1 VTAAPT
7 PTMIELPASDT
18 PVAVAADMYAQLGL
32 MPIPLYGLVGGRCAC
47 GNPVCQERSFG
58 KHPIG
63 EGWEKRASSDPDRV
77 REAFRGHRGNIG
89 LLMGSTHVAID
100 ADGPVGLA
108 SLASLNLPETLTA
121 RSGSGGEHRIFR
133 FAPNHDA
140 AAVTNRTFLPKLD
153 AKTRNGQV
161 VVAPSVHRSGERYRW
176 ILPVMPAVLPDHA
189 YAVLTARA
197 ASAER
202 PAHARKPGGGD
213 LVKRARA
220 YLAACEPAVSGAGGH
235 QRAFAAARALVGW
248 TRRGLSESDA
258 LALLEEYNR
267 RCDPPWSQ
275 RELDHK
281 WAEALKATDIPD
293 IEDRPAPQPVATV
306 TPIRPGVGP
315 AAAPIDWRDRLIVET
330 RGKSQRPAKHA
341 ENAIV
346 VVRYHPDWEG
356 RIRLDVHASTITVHQ
371 APWHESDRPAEEPEA
386 RPWADADSVRLSAWI
401 RRELGTD
408 LSVEA
413 CDRAVM
419 VAAEANTYHPP
430 RDWMSSLTWDGTS
443 RLSTAAARYLGAT
456 LPADYDPITWWMTA
470 AVARTFKPGCKA
482 DNVLILEG
490 PQGLRKSSA
499 LRTLASPAWFSD
511 TPLDL
516 QSKDAVI
523 ALQGKLIVELA
534 ELESLR
540 RADAARAKSF
550 FSSCVDDYR
559 PPYGR
564 RSIKAPRQCVFAG
577 TVNHGSYLQDTTGN
591 RRYWPVACT
600 RVDLDALEADR
611 EQLWAEA
618 VALFLEGKDWWPT
631 TSAQLAACEAA
642 QEPRAEGDEWEGLI
656 GAWLQRHPEARPTVG
671 ELLVDVLGIP
681 KDRWTRHEQMRV
693 ASALQR
699 LGYGRRQVRNGT
711 DRVWRY
717 HPSVTEKEQ

>member
-1 VTAAPT
+1 MTAAPT
-7 PTMIELPASDT
+7 ATMIELPTDDT
-18 PVAVAADMYAQLGL
+18 PVAAAAEMYAQLGL
-32 MPIPLYGLVGGRCAC
+32 TPVALYGLAGGRCAC
-47 GNPVCQERSFG
+47 GSAICPERSYG

-63 EGWEKRASSDPDRV
+63 EGWEKRASADPDRV

-89 LLMGSTHVAID
+89 LLMGATHVAID
-100 ADGPVGLA
+100 ADGPTGLA
-108 SLASLNLPETLTA
+108 SLQSLNLPDTLTA

-140 AAVTNRTFLPKLD
+140 EAVTNRTFLPKLD

-161 VVAPSVHRSGERYRW
+161 VVAPSLHRSGERYRW
-176 ILPVMPAVLPDHA
+176 LLPVLPAVLPDHA
-189 YAVLTARA
+189 YAVLIARA
-197 ASAER
+197 APSEQKAPR
-202 PAHARKPGGGD
+202 GKSPGD
-213 LVKRARA
+213 LLKRARA
-220 YLAACEPAVSGAGGH
+220 YLERCEPAVSGAGGH
-235 QRAFAAARALVGW
+235 VRAFAAARALVGW
-248 TRRGLSESDA
+248 MRRGLSEGDA
-258 LALLEEYNR
+258 LQLLEEYNA
-267 RCDPPWSQ
+267 RCTPPWS
-275 RELDHK
+275 RKELDHK
-281 WAEALKATDIPD
+281 WAEAKRATDIPD
-293 IEDRPAPQPVATV
+293 IEDRPAPAATV
-306 TPIRPGVGP
+306 TPIRPGVSPRGG
-315 AAAPIDWRDRLIVET
+315 AAELDWRDRLILEP
-330 RGKSQRPAKHA
+330 RGKGQRPARHA

-346 VVRYHPDWEG
+346 VVRYHPEWEG
-356 RIRLDVHASTITVHQ
+356 RIRLDVHASTVTVHE
-371 APWHESDRPAEEPEA
+371 APWHDSDRPADEAPA
-386 RPWADADSVRLSAWI
+386 RPWTDADSVRLSAWI
-401 RRELGTD
+401 RRELGVD

-419 VAAEANTYHPP
+419 VAAESNTYHPP
-430 RDWMSSLTWDGTS
+430 RDWMRGLQWDGVP
-443 RLSTAAARYLGAT
+443 RLATMASTYFGAS
-456 LPADYDPITWWMTA
+456 LPADYQPFLWWMTA
-470 AVARTFKPGCKA
+470 AAARTFRPGCKA

-550 FSSCVDDYR
+550 FSSCQDDYR

-600 RVDLDALEADR
+600 AIDLDALARDR

-618 VALFLEGKDWWPT
+618 VTLFHDGRDWWPT
-631 TSAQLAACEAA
+631 TREQLAACEQS
-642 QEPRAEGDEWEGLI
+642 QEPRAENDEWEPLLS
-656 GAWLQRHPEARPTVG
+656 AWLQRHPDARPTVG

-681 KDRWTRHEQMRV
+681 KDKWTRSDQMRI
-693 ASALQR
+693 ASSLQR
-699 LGYGRRQVRNGT
+699 LGLCKRQMRNGT
-711 DRVWRY
+711 DRTWRY
-717 HPSVTEKEQ
+717 HPSVTEKGE